1 MSNFQNYMLLQP
13 DLKTFDILNNEVQWI
28 KYSILYVKDLHQNAR
43 IKGLENSNRRRVV
56 LKNTILF
63 NRRVIKHIYFRDLL
77 AEQSQDV
84 G

>member
-1 MSNFQNYMLLQP
+1 MLLQP

-43 IKGLENSNRRRVV
+43 IKGLENSNMRRVV
-56 LKNTILF
+56 LKTTILF
-63 NRRVIKHIYFRDLL
+63 NRRVRKHTYFRDLV

-84 G
+84 GKT